1 MPNFYYKAVTRDG
14 ETDEGQMTGDSAAAI
29 ITRLQ
34 ETGRIPILAEEVI
47 AKGSRRQRPRRSRA
61 LRRKSSRP
69 NVASFTQSL
78 AALLRSSVPLDRAL
92 QIMLEVESDQATLS
106 LVGEVQ
112 ASVRGGSALSGALE
126 EQDGAFSAFHTSM
139 VRAAEASGALSE
151 GLDRLTDYLRRAQE
165 LRDKVLSALIYPA
178 ILAGVAGLSVIILLV
193 YVIPQFRPIFDEM
206 GSALPKATRMT
217 LAISDFVASSW
228 WIIVLLVT
236 AMTVGLHRLWQ
247 RPGFRLRID
256 RLMLRLNAVG
266 PLVQAVDTARFSRS
280 LGTLLRNGVPVLT
293 SLPIARDTMSN
304 RVMADAVTAAAND
317 LREGGELSV
326 TLQAAGVF
334 PTLAIQLLKVG
345 EESGTVDETMLQL
358 ADTYDRE
365 VEMKI
370 QRLLAL
376 LEPLMIIGLGVVI
389 AGIIM
394 SVLVGIIS
402 INELPA

>member
-14 ETDEGQMTGDSAAAI
+14 ETDEGQMAGESAAAI

-34 ETGRIPILAEEVI
+34 ESGRIPILAEEVI
-47 AKGSRRQRPRRSRA
+47 AKGSRRQRPRRTRT
-61 LRRKSSRP
+61 LRQKSSRP

-92 QIMLEVESDQATLS
+92 QIMLEVESDPATLN
-106 LVGEVQ
+106 LVSEVQ

-126 EQDGAFSAFHTSM
+126 EQGGAFSAFHTSM

-206 GSALPKATRMT
+206 GSALPMATRMT
-217 LAISDFVASSW
+217 LSISDFVASSW
-228 WIIVLLVT
+228 WIIVLMVT

-256 RLMLRLNAVG
+256 GLMLRLNAVG

-280 LGTLLRNGVPVLT
+280 LGTLLRNGVPLLT

-304 RVMADAVTAAAND
+304 RIMADAVTAAAND